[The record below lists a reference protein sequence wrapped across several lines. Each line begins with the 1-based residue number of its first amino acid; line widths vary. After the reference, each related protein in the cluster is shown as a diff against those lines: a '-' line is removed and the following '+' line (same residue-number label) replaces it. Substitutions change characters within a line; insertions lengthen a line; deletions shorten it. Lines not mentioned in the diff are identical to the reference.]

1 MKLFKTVFI
10 LLPKNLKINFWTL
23 LSGMLFL
30 ALVETGTVGIIAFY
44 AAAISDPKSAYEA
57 ILKYQIYGLKIVNFL
72 PVSSPKSMI
81 GFFSILIIISVI
93 FKNFYSGFITFK
105 ISEFS
110 AKTEAYFGQRLL
122 DIFLNKD
129 YLWIIK
135 QNSADLIQK
144 VNWRYHLGRGF
155 ITPNMK
161 IFSEI
166 FLLLMLLIALLIV
179 QPIIS
184 LLFIIVQGSAGY
196 IVYRFLKKGLDKS
209 AKSCKDFEMEINR
222 QITRSLHGIKDV
234 KITDTSNY
242 FVNYFTLYAD
252 KYAKSFGKQQFWREA
267 PLLSLETL
275 GFTIIACSILFM
287 LFVLGYSPLETTG
300 TTALLAVTAWRT
312 LPAFNRVVSS
322 FAGIRATKPYVKSL
336 LEILLDTKPLKKL
349 GFTTNKP
356 LKFEDKIE
364 FKQLSFYYNEAL
376 TVIDDFNLIIN
387 KGESVGIMGP
397 SGCGKSTFVDLLAGL
412 LFPVKGKILIDN
424 IELTVEN
431 ARLWQKNIGYVPQF
445 PYIFDGTLFENIAF
459 GMAKENVDEEK
470 ILEVCKMAAIDF
482 LDQLPDGI
490 YSEIGERGIKLSGG
504 QRQRVAIARALYR
517 NPEIIIFDEATSALD
532 EENDKQIR
540 KLIAEL
546 KGRLTLVII
555 SHRKSTVEDC
565 DKIVEIVSAQ

>member
-1 MKLFKTVFI
+1 MKIFKSIFS

-23 LSGMLFL
+23 LTGMLFL

-57 ILKYQIYGLKIVNFL
+57 ILKYQMSGLKIADFL
-72 PVSSPKSMI
+72 PVYSPKSMI
-81 GFFSILIIISVI
+81 GFFSILVIISVI
-93 FKNFYSGFITFK
+93 FKNLYNGFITFK

-144 VNWRYHLGRGF
+144 VNWRHNLGRGF

-161 IFSEI
+161 IISEI
-166 FLLLMLLIALLIV
+166 FLLLMLLIALLVV

-196 IVYRFLKKGLDKS
+196 IVYHFLRKGLDKS
-209 AKSCKDFEMEINR
+209 AKKCKDFEMELNR

-234 KITDTSNY
+234 KITNTSDY
-242 FVNYFTLYAD
+242 FVNYFTHYAGR
-252 KYAKSFGKQQFWREA
+252 YAKFFGKQQFWRDA

-275 GFTIIACSILFM
+275 GFTMIACSILFM

-322 FAGIRATKPYVKSL
+322 FAGIRTTKPYVRSLMEILIDTKSL
-336 LEILLDTKPLKKL
+336 KKAENI
-349 GFTTNKP
+349 TYKP
-356 LKFEDKIE
+356 LKFDKQIE
-364 FKQLSFYYNEAL
+364 FKHLNFHYDEAL
-376 TVIDDFNLIIN
+376 TVLDDFNLIIK

-412 LFPVKGKILIDN
+412 LFPVKGRILIDN
-424 IELTVEN
+424 IELNEN
-431 ARLWQKNIGYVPQF
+431 NAMSWQINIGYVPQF
-445 PYIFDGTLFENIAF
+445 PYIFDGTLVENVAF
-459 GMAKENVDEEK
+459 GVAKEDVNEDR

-482 LDQLPDGI
+482 LDQLPNGI
-490 YSEIGERGIKLSGG
+490 HSDIGERGIKLSGG

-517 NPEIIIFDEATSALD
+517 NPELIIFDEATSALD

-540 KLIAEL
+540 KLIAGL
-546 KGRLTLVII
+546 KGKLTLVII
-555 SHRKSTVEDC
+555 SHRKSTVDGC
-565 DKIVEIVSAQ
+565 DKILKIG